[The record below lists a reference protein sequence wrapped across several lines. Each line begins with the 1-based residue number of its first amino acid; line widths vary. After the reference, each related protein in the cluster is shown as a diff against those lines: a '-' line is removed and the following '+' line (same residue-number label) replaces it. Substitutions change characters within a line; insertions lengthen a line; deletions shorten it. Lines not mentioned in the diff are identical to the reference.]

1 MNPNYDW
8 LAIIRYGWRL
18 VSILGLVSCV
28 SSSRSWIWWWHY
40 LWVFLSPCQHWM
52 PQWSDL
58 AIGRGSHLVHWAHEQ
73 NRQFVWHR
81 ATLSP
86 VSELLWHRPPP
97 CWLTVNL
104 SPDSGLWWSVMAPD
118 SRQSQRDAI
127 WMSQFELESPWSLWP
142 GHSTPH
148 TWITRESGRG
158 KHHKCRASGLKGG
171 TKNEVSLEIDIV
183 TMRQVIKR

>member
-1 MNPNYDW
+1 MWRKTWYTLKCQLYESKLW
-8 LAIIRYGWRL
+8 LACYHPIWVAPSFNIRTGVVRVFISIMDL
-18 VSILGLVSCV
+18 MMTLSLSILVALSTLNATVEWSCHWQ
-28 SSSRSWIWWWHY
+28 R
-40 LWVFLSPCQHWM
+40 FTPC
-52 PQWSDL
+52 SLCDT
-58 AIGRGSHLVHWAHEQ
+58 EQ

-127 WMSQFELESPWSLWP
+127 WMSQSELESPWSLWP

-158 KHHKCRASGLKGG
+158 KHHKCRASGL
-171 TKNEVSLEIDIV
+171 
-183 TMRQVIKR
+183 